1 MSDGFEAIV
10 VGAGPAGCAAAY
22 TLAKAGIEVLLV
34 ERSKFAGGKNV
45 TGGVLYGSVL
55 HELIPEF
62 WKEAPVERR
71 VQRHVISLLSEK
83 SSVSIDF
90 NTENSDHP
98 ESAGYTVLRAKFDRW
113 FAQKVEEAGGMVIT
127 GSRADDLIWEDG
139 RVAGIVAGGDK
150 IPAKVVIAAD
160 GVNSLLADKAGLGV
174 SLSPDNVNQGVK
186 EVIKLPRETIEQR
199 FNVTADGGAAI
210 HFLGFCTH
218 GVHGGGFLYTNQE
231 SLSLGVVVQ
240 LKALMENKLK
250 SVDLLESFKGHPTVR
265 EWVKGGTSIEYS
277 AHLVPAGGLRM
288 LPQLYTDGMLVA
300 GDAAA
305 LVLATGRALEG
316 LNFALASG
324 IAAAETVKTAKDKG
338 DFSQRTLSRY
348 VNLLSESFVLQDLP
362 RFHGAPQFLENPRLY
377 STYPELAC
385 SLAEKVFEV
394 DGNPKSTVWQ
404 LAREELQD
412 KVSLWQ
418 LIRDIMA
425 ARKAI

>member
-1 MSDGFEAIV
+1 
-10 VGAGPAGCAAAY
+10 
-22 TLAKAGIEVLLV
+22 
-34 ERSKFAGGKNV
+34 
-45 TGGVLYGSVL
+45 
-55 HELIPEF
+55 
-62 WKEAPVERR
+62 VERR
-71 VQRHVISLLSEK
+71 VQRHVISMLSEK

-139 RVAGIVAGGDK
+139 RIAGIVAGGDK
-150 IPAKVVIAAD
+150 IAAKVVIAAD

-174 SLSPDNVNQGVK
+174 SLTTDNVNQGVK
-186 EVIKLPRETIEQR
+186 EVIKLPQETIEER

-210 HFLGFCTH
+210 HFLGFCTR
-218 GVHGGGFLYTNQE
+218 GVHGGGFLYTNRE

-240 LKALMENKLK
+240 LKALIENKLK
-250 SVDLLESFKGHPTVR
+250 SVELLESFKEHPTVR
-265 EWVKGGTSIEYS
+265 EWIKGGTPVEYS
-277 AHLVPAGGLRM
+277 THLVPAGGLRM
-288 LPQLYTDGMLVA
+288 VPQLCTNGMLVA

-324 IAAAETVKTAKDKG
+324 IAAAETVKLAKEKG
-338 DFSQRTLSRY
+338 DFGQKTLSGY
-348 VNLLSESFVLQDLP
+348 AKLLSQSFVVQDLV
-362 RFHGAPQFLENPRLY
+362 RFYGAPQFLENPRLY
-377 STYPELAC
+377 GVYPELAC

-404 LAREELQD
+404 LAREEMKG

-418 LIRDIMA
+418 LIRDAMA
-425 ARKAI
+425 ARKTI